1 MGIYNNNLIGSE
13 LNTDTLIECYEEPGI
28 EGACAI
34 VAESEMN
41 YNKIMQ
47 AVGIAELNYFAENG
61 QEMVYEAGTASA
73 FIEKAKQFF
82 KNIWEKIKG
91 LFKKFFSMFDSY
103 VKSDKDFVNKYKKHL
118 LSVDTRNFKYKGY
131 QFDKLNIDL
140 EKCASSAIT
149 SLPANYSDK
158 MDRNDEIEKARA
170 AAIGKS
176 SGLTASEF
184 TKELFMLFR
193 KGEDAKIDLE
203 NISVS
208 EQLSHIS
215 GSSALKKNAEKN
227 YKDLEK
233 TINNNIKKLN
243 NIEKELVKLVPGKDD
258 VSADIKQANHGIW
271 AMKEALNITQLING
285 ANLTAIKDQNRQA
298 KAICVKL
305 MNYKAKNESTDFG
318 GGAGSSFLE
327 AVTIQ

>member
-1 MGIYNNNLIGSE
+1 MGIYNNNLFGSE
-13 LNTDTLIECYEEPGI
+13 LDNDAIIECYEEPGI

-34 VAESEMN
+34 VAESENN

-47 AVGIAELNYFAENG
+47 AIGIAELNYFAENG

-73 FIEKAKQFF
+73 FIEKAKAFF

-118 LSVDTRNFKYKGY
+118 LGVDTRNFKYKGY
-131 QFDKLNIDL
+131 TFDKLNIDI
-140 EKCASSAIT
+140 EKCASSALASIPT
-149 SLPANYSDK
+149 NYTEK
-158 MDRNDEIEKARA
+158 LDRNEEIEKARA

-176 SGLTASEF
+176 SGMSASEF

-193 KGEDAKIDLE
+193 KGEESKEDLE

-215 GSSALKKNAEKN
+215 GTSALKKNAEKN

-233 TINNNIKKLN
+233 TINNSIKKLN
-243 NIEKELVKLVPGKDD
+243 TIEKELVKMVPGKDD
-258 VSADIKQANHGIW
+258 VSGDIKQANHAIW
-271 AMKEALNITQLING
+271 AMKESLNIAQLVNG

-305 MNYKAKNESTDFG
+305 MNYKPKNESTDLG
-318 GGAGSSFLE
+318 IGASFLE
-327 AVTIQ
+327 SVTIQ